1 MVTGRV
7 PFEAANPSDVMRKH
21 LKEQLVPPDHIN
33 TSLSAGVSEMIET
46 MMAKDRNDRY
56 STVQELLLDL
66 TAVRNGEP
74 PLQARKK
81 FQIDALEKLQ
91 EGVAVETEAKPRTY
105 TEETIM
111 KYRMVM
117 LGLGALSMVLV
128 VVIFFLISRS

>member
-1 MVTGRV
+1 
-7 PFEAANPSDVMRKH
+7 
-21 LKEQLVPPDHIN
+21 
-33 TSLSAGVSEMIET
+33 
-46 MMAKDRNDRY
+46 
-56 STVQELLLDL
+56 VQELLLDL